1 MSSGDSATE
10 RIECWR
16 AGRCGRR
23 MGVDELDALLRET
36 PTEQAAMLMSQLE
49 PDKAARGVAGATAR

>member
-1 MSSGDSATE
+1 
-10 RIECWR
+10 
-16 AGRCGRR
+16 

-49 PDKAARGVAGATAR
+49 PDEAARGVAELPQDD